1 MILKLQQGG
10 MALPPLVSYQ
20 PVTVTGGGGAS
31 VAPKDDDQ
39 QSADLTDKDLL
50 EMLGKLDGL
59 PSDMAVLTDALQ
71 KFYIDKSFSD
81 YVDTSNIASRYL
93 QFLNYMKV
101 ANFNHE
107 VYKDALKTVSE
118 NGGINEF
125 AISDRGQLFCMNKDG
140 DFQLL
145 SLEQLQEN
153 PEYQPLTNSDLL
165 YYRAQSPQL
174 ANNNE
179 LLKVVKNGIGIQAV
193 NTMIQATLDKLGST
207 QVVKEGYSGRK
218 GQQILSGAQLL
229 QEAVVKGAL
238 DEGLTSMSVD
248 GLYKN
253 RLLTKEQTSQA
264 KAALNYIYNT
274 LPQNAK
280 TLLQIKA
287 GEEGVEKLLI
297 QLVSSQ
303 MDNTI
308 EFQTDL
314 QKESGSSSSGSGGT
328 TDKSKINP
336 AVAFQQDLG
345 TEVLL
350 PVNAGTSDSLLL
362 QAYLMPVNT
371 KEGSPI
377 GVTTLDKV
385 SNDSA
390 LSGIF
395 DFSQV
400 TMGGETL
407 EMGSAQ
413 NIVVDG
419 TSIYKAYLPID
430 VEKAGKGIIAPNLD
444 YLGQLEAIR
453 TKIKETNAT
462 TPDQINAIYAEYNMP
477 KFLMPDGSV
486 NQEYYKPFG
495 LMNATALSDA
505 FKKGSTALSNPN
517 LSEITDENDIQNYW
531 NILKGKDSKEKFDS
545 YSWLWNAGGFWGS
558 WQQMLKGIVYL
569 PLKSIDPTLGMY
581 SGGDTPSES
590 QLRANRQAMQT
601 EQRLSTYKPMGQL

>member
-10 MALPPLVSYQ
+10 NALPPLVSYQ

-31 VAPKDDDQ
+31 VAPNDNSQ
-39 QSADLTDKDLL
+39 QSTTDLTDKDLL

-59 PSDMAVLTDALQ
+59 PSDMQVLTQTLQ
-71 KFYIDKSFSD
+71 NFYIDQQFSPFPN
-81 YVDTSNIASRYL
+81 TSNIASKYL
-93 QFLNYMKV
+93 QVLNQMKI

-107 VYKDALKTVSE
+107 AYKDALKTVSD
-118 NGGINEF
+118 NGGINEI
-125 AISDRGQLFCMNKDG
+125 AITDRGQLFCINQDG

-153 PEYQPLTNSDLL
+153 PDYQPLTNSELL

-179 LLKVVKNGIGIQAV
+179 LLKVVKNGIGMQAV
-193 NTMIQATLDKLGST
+193 NTMIQSVLDKLGST
-207 QVVKEGYSGRK
+207 QIVKEGYSERK
-218 GQQILSGAQLL
+218 NQQILSGVQLL
-229 QEAVVKGAL
+229 SEAVVKGAL
-238 DEGLTSMSVD
+238 DEGLTSMSID

-253 RLLTKEQTSQA
+253 RLLTKEQTTQA
-264 KAALNYIYNT
+264 KQALNYIYSI

-280 TLLQIKA
+280 TLLRIKA
-287 GEEGVEKLLI
+287 GDSGVENLLI

-308 EFQTDL
+308 EFSTDL
-314 QKESGSSSSGSGGT
+314 QKEKSSTKSSET
-328 TDKSKINP
+328 ADKSKINP

-345 TEVLL
+345 TEVQV

-362 QAYLMPVNT
+362 QAYLIPVSD
-371 KEGSPI
+371 KDGKPL

-419 TSIYKAYLPID
+419 SSIYKVYLPID
-430 VEKAGKGIIAPNLD
+430 IEKAGRGITAPNLD

-453 TKIKETNAT
+453 ARIKETNAT
-462 TPDQINAIYAEYNMP
+462 TPEEINAIYEEYNMP
-477 KFLMPDGSV
+477 QFLTPDGKI

-495 LMNATALSDA
+495 MMNATALSDA
-505 FKKGSTALSNPN
+505 FKTNSTALSNPN
-517 LSEITDENDIQNYW
+517 LVEITDENDIKNYW
-531 NILKGKDSKEKFDS
+531 NILKGKDSKEKFDK
-545 YSWLWNAGGFWGS
+545 YSPLWNIGGLRGS
-558 WQQMLKGIVYL
+558 WQQMLRGLVYL

-581 SGGDTPSES
+581 SGGDKPSES
-590 QLRANRQAMQT
+590 QLRTNRQAMQT
-601 EQRLSTYKPMGQL
+601 EQRLNTYKPMGQL